1 MSRPGKFITGVK
13 RIVSMMSGAH
23 VPAYAASADYHMLIA
38 LPPAVM
44 LLVSLV
50 RYFPVTQEDVLRVI
64 SETVSEPLLSIIDP
78 IVRSIFSSNETVTV
92 ISSVLL
98 LISASGAV
106 RALMRGLNQV
116 YGVKRNQ
123 SFLVF
128 LGRAVCYTLVLIL
141 ALVLSLVLLVYGPA
155 ILEHLQGLVKKQ
167 SFWDGLISFL
177 ESTRYLLLALFL
189 IPVFMLFYDRLPAGK
204 RKYRQQ
210 FPGALF
216 SALSWI
222 LFSWGFSIYVSVS
235 GQFGAYGYLGTVMI
249 VMMWMYYCMMFF
261 LLGGCINVY
270 CASRSEQK
278 QVADDE
284 TCIRKKVV
292 EETGQ

>member
-1 MSRPGKFITGVK
+1 ML
-13 RIVSMMSGAH
+13 GAH
-23 VPAYAASADYHMLIA
+23 VPAYAASADYHMIIA

-64 SETVSEPLLSIIDP
+64 AETVSEPLLSMIDP
-78 IVRSIFSSNETVTV
+78 IVRSIFNSDETVTV
-92 ISSVLL
+92 ISSLLL

-106 RALMRGLNQV
+106 RALIRGLNQV
-116 YGVKRNQ
+116 YGVKRDR
-123 SFLVF
+123 SYLVF
-128 LGRAVCYTLVLIL
+128 IGRAVLYTLVLIL

-155 ILEHLQGLVKKQ
+155 IIERLQGVVQKQ

-177 ESTRYLLLALFL
+177 ESTRYFILGFFL

-204 RKYRQQ
+204 RKYRKQ

-222 LFSWGFSIYVSVS
+222 LFSWGFSVYVSVS

-249 VMMWMYYCMMFF
+249 VMMWVYYCMMFF

-270 CASRSEQK
+270 YASCSEQK
-278 QVADDE
+278 QEMNEKQAE
-284 TCIRKKVV
+284 KV
-292 EETGQ
+292 